1 MVEIFKQNLAIEPDV
16 QNFIQ
21 LALSA
26 VAEMGGNSFAASL
39 ALLDAARHLRVAG
52 AGTGYPLPVS
62 LVIEELDI
70 VVRCETGHEIALMQ
84 LREAPAPA
92 RVARISQRLQK
103 STEVTDPALL
113 LQRNQEMMRY
123 LDETRQRTEREL
135 AELQAS
141 LQARQQELHET
152 MKQAET
158 DPLTGLF
165 NRRAFDLRLDSAFR
179 RAMRQRDEPLS
190 LLLFDLD
197 FFKEINDQY
206 GHQYG
211 DAYLNKMAQAMLGVI
226 RQDVD
231 AAFRFGGDE
240 FAMLVAADVGTACD
254 KAVRVLDAMTGKVS
268 IGIASINMKT
278 PDAMDLESFVRQA
291 DDALYQAKRTGRGR
305 VVCSAER
312 QGDCNG
318 QCSNKVTKASKAA
331 AA

>member
-21 LALSA
+21 LVLSA
-26 VAEMGGNSFAASL
+26 IADMGGNSFAASL
-39 ALLDAARHLRVAG
+39 ALLNLARRLREAG

-62 LVIEELDI
+62 LVLHDLD
-70 VVRCETGHEIALMQ
+70 VVIHCETGQQINLLQ
-84 LREAPAPA
+84 LREAPSTQ
-92 RVARISQRLQK
+92 RVEHISLRLQK
-103 STEVTDPALL
+103 STEVADPALL
-113 LQRNQEMMRY
+113 LRRNQEMMRY

-141 LQARQQELHET
+141 LHARQQELHET

-158 DPLTGLF
+158 DPLTGLY
-165 NRRAFDLRLDSAFR
+165 NRRAFDVRLDSSFR

-197 FFKEINDQY
+197 YFKEINDQY

-211 DAYLNKMAQAMLGVI
+211 DAYLNKMAQALLRVI

-240 FAMLVAADVGTACD
+240 FAMLLAADITTACD
-254 KAVRVLDAMTGKVS
+254 KAAHVLDAMAGKVS

-278 PDAMDLESFVRQA
+278 PDDLELENFVRQA

-305 VVCSAER
+305 VVCSVELSGNCS
-312 QGDCNG
+312 GDCL
-318 QCSNKVTKASKAA
+318 SKAA
-331 AA
+331 KAPAA

>member
-70 VVRCETGHEIALMQ
+70 VVRFETGHEIALMQ

-92 RVARISQRLQK
+92 RVAHISRRLQK

-312 QGDCNG
+312 QGDCKG
-318 QCSNKVTKASKAA
+318 QCSNKVTKPSKAA